1 MGSSPLAV
9 LGMMMMMMAE
19 HVVSLA
25 EMKVHLTDPETK
37 SPSTFT

>member
-9 LGMMMMMMAE
+9 LGMMMIMAE